1 MKFAKLVFRI
11 AGVYGLLVITP
22 LYFIFDKIGKQDPP
36 PITHPGFYYGFA
48 GTALAWQI
56 AFLVI
61 ATDPVRF
68 RLMMI
73 PSILEKVTY
82 GIAIIAL
89 YLQQRV
95 HPADVVLAGVDCLFA
110 LLFLLAFSR
119 TKAQP

>member
-1 MKFAKLVFRI
+1 MNFAKHVFRI

-61 ATDPVRF
+61 ASDPIRF

-73 PSILEKVTY
+73 PSIIEKVTY

-95 HPADVVLAGVDCLFA
+95 HAADVALAGVDCIFA
-110 LLFLLAFSR
+110 VLFLLAFSR